1 MKSATTASL
10 ALCTATAALLLV
22 SGCGDKSTSS
32 SSSSTTSAS
41 ATSKSTSTSNSPA
54 ASEQDLSKLL
64 ISADEIA
71 APGDVFTAQE
81 PTLNP
86 GGKPG
91 VATVFSNAKDTREIG
106 DTIFVLPDAAAANTA
121 LQGAVAAF
129 ASTVTGTPE
138 SADVGT
144 SGTMVSGTSPDGAK
158 SITVLV
164 FTRGT
169 AFTTLEFDGGPGD
182 AVPAEFVLDVAKK
195 QDAKLKAGLG
205 G

>member
-1 MKSATTASL
+1 MKSAMTASL

-22 SGCGDKSTSS
+22 AGCGDKSSS
-32 SSSSTTSAS
+32 ASSSSTSASASSKATSAS
-41 ATSKSTSTSNSPA
+41 SSPA
-54 ASEQDLSKLL
+54 ASDKDLSKLL
-64 ISADEIA
+64 ISADQIV
-71 APGDVFTAQE
+71 APGDVFTAQA

-91 VATVFSNAKDTREIG
+91 VATVFSNAEDTREIG

-121 LQGAVAAF
+121 LQGAVSAF
-129 ASTVTGTPE
+129 ASTVTGTPQ
-138 SADVGT
+138 SADVGST
-144 SGTMVSGTSPDGAK
+144 ATMVSGASPDGAK

-164 FTRGT
+164 FARGT
-169 AFTTLEFDGGPGD
+169 AFTTLEFDGGPED

-195 QDAKLKAGLG
+195 QDAKLTAALG

>member
-10 ALCTATAALLLV
+10 ALCTATAALLLI
-22 SGCGDKSTSS
+22 SGCGDKSASS

-54 ASEQDLSKLL
+54 VSEQDLNKLL

-71 APGDVFTAQE
+71 APGDVFAAQE

-91 VATVFSNAKDTREIG
+91 VATVFSNAEDTREIG

-138 SADVGT
+138 SADVGS

-164 FTRGT
+164 FTRGS
-169 AFTTLEFDGGPGD
+169 AFTTLEFDGGPDD

-195 QDAKLKAGLG
+195 QDAKLTAGLG